1 MSGSYN
7 KWLYL
12 TSQRASVTFRQAQI
26 AGDVQLASEL
36 VNAGVGG
43 SGTRYDDLHHKDM
56 NYLAPNS
63 LAKKSLLNH
72 FSDFLDNFRV
82 S

>member
-63 LAKKSLLNH
+63 GKEITLEP
-72 FSDFLDNFRV
+72 FFVFPRQFQG
-82 S
+82 